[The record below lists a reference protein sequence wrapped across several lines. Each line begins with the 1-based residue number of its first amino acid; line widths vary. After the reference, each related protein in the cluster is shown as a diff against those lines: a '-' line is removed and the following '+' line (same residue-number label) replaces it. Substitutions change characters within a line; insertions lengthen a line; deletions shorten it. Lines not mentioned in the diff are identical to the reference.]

1 MVVHAPTSVEN
12 SEVPRSV
19 TLRSIIAPLLVGV
32 PVLLL
37 VIASLGGL
45 SESDIPGLPV
55 VPFATLISLPIDI
68 WIRDIAMALTV
79 GGAIVGGVLAP
90 RPDARVGR
98 LTSGAALV
106 WLAALAIQAVLT
118 VSEVLAMPLDAA
130 FDPTIMWSL
139 LTQTTLGRVIL
150 IQFVLVAL
158 VAILGWVVLDRVTGM
173 IVSLAAITAAFLL
186 GFTGHSG
193 IADGHSAATISLG
206 LHVVAATAWIGGLIA
221 TIVYVTGSS
230 CHRDVVLR
238 RFSVLALVS
247 VILLAESGL
256 LNASLRMDGPASL
269 VTSPYG
275 AIILAKICVLVVL
288 IGFGWRQRTRV
299 IARAPE
305 QSTKRTLVQLGTW
318 EVAWMGIVIG
328 LSVALARTAPPA
340 GVIAGDAM
348 SVAAVVLLGVAIPL
362 ALRTA
367 AGTTTTGPLR
377 AYPEAAAV
385 VLVAVMVA
393 APTAFQSQILGP
405 QVLSILAI
413 ILLPVFGWLFWGA
426 VSQSR
431 SVVAFAIVVAGLPFV
446 AWWTERN
453 IPGGLTWSTWTIAG
467 LGIAIIVWF
476 ALSPSRNVR
485 SPLPDAVSNAKV
497 NA

>member
-1 MVVHAPTSVEN
+1 MVVHDPAPPTT
-12 SEVPRSV
+12 RR
-19 TLRSIIAPLLVGV
+19 LIAPLLVGV

-37 VIASLGGL
+37 VVASLGGL
-45 SESDIPGLPV
+45 SESKVPGLPV

-68 WIRDIAMALTV
+68 WIRDIAMAITV

-106 WLAALAIQAVLT
+106 WLAALAVQAVLT

-130 FDPTIMWSL
+130 LDPTIMWSL

-150 IQFVLVAL
+150 IQFVLVTL
-158 VAILGWVVLDRVTGM
+158 VAILGWVVLDRITGL
-173 IVSLAAITAAFLL
+173 IVSGAAITAAFLL

-206 LHVVAATAWIGGLIA
+206 LHVVAAAAWIGGLIA
-221 TIVYVTGSS
+221 TIAYVTSNS
-230 CHRDVVLR
+230 THTVVVLK
-238 RFSVLALVS
+238 RFSVLALIS
-247 VILLAESGL
+247 VVLLTESGL

-275 AIILAKICVLVVL
+275 AIIVAKVCVLIVL

-299 IARAPE
+299 INRLPE
-305 QSTKRTLVQLGTW
+305 QSTTRTLVQLSVW

-328 LSVALARTAPPA
+328 LAVALGRTAPPA
-340 GVIAGDAM
+340 GVISGDAM

-367 AGTTTTGPLR
+367 LGTASTGPLR
-377 AYPEAAAV
+377 GYPEAAAV
-385 VLVAVMVA
+385 VLVVA
-393 APTAFQSQILGP
+393 LFAFPTAFQSQILGP
-405 QVLSILAI
+405 QVLAILT
-413 ILLPVFGWLFWGA
+413 LVVLPIAGWLFWGA
-426 VSQSR
+426 VSR
-431 SVVAFAIVVAGLPFV
+431 SSSVIALAIVAAALPV
-446 AWWTERN
+446 MAWWTERDV
-453 IPGGLTWSTWTIAG
+453 PGGLTWSTWVVAG
-467 LGIAIIVWF
+467 LGIVMISWQGWH
-476 ALSPSRNVR
+476 ALRDSRNPR
-485 SPLPDAVSNAKV
+485 TSPHDATSDTKV

>member
-1 MVVHAPTSVEN
+1 MIVHDPPVASTK
-12 SEVPRSV
+12 R
-19 TLRSIIAPLLVGV
+19 LIAPLLVGI

-37 VIASLGGL
+37 VVASLGGL

-55 VPFATLISLPIDI
+55 VPFATLISLPVDI
-68 WIRDIAMALTV
+68 WIRDIAMAITV

-106 WLAALAIQAVLT
+106 WLVALAIQAVLT

-150 IQFVLVAL
+150 IQLVLVAL
-158 VAILGWVVLDRVTGM
+158 IGILGWVVLDRVTGM
-173 IVSLAAITAAFLL
+173 IVSGAAITAAFLL

-193 IADGHSAATISLG
+193 IADGHFAATVSLG
-206 LHVVAATAWIGGLIA
+206 LHVVAASTWIGGLIA
-221 TIVYVTGSS
+221 TIVYITGNSS
-230 CHRDVVLR
+230 HKDVVLK
-238 RFSVLALVS
+238 RFSVLALIS

-256 LNASLRMDGPASL
+256 LNASLRMDSPASL

-275 AIILAKICVLVVL
+275 AIILAKVCVLIVL

-299 IARAPE
+299 IARLPE
-305 QSTKRTLVQLGTW
+305 QSTTRTLVQLSVW

-340 GVIAGDAM
+340 GVISGDAM

-362 ALRTA
+362 ALRTGL
-367 AGTTTTGPLR
+367 GTPSPGPLR
-377 AYPEAAAV
+377 GFPEAAAV
-385 VLVAVMVA
+385 ILVAA
-393 APTAFQSQILGP
+393 LFAFPAAFQSQILGP
-405 QVLSILAI
+405 QILAI
-413 ILLPVFGWLFWGA
+413 LALVLLPIAGWLLWGA
-426 VSQSR
+426 VSQSP
-431 SVVAFAIVVAGLPFV
+431 SVVALALVAAALPV
-446 AWWTERN
+446 MAWWTERDL
-453 IPGGLTWSTWTIAG
+453 PGGLTWSTWVIAG
-467 LGIAIIVWF
+467 LGIAIIGWF
-476 ALSPSRNVR
+476 GLLGARNARTSPR
-485 SPLPDAVSNAKV
+485 DATADTKV

>member
-1 MVVHAPTSVEN
+1 MVVHDPPVASTK
-12 SEVPRSV
+12 R
-19 TLRSIIAPLLVGV
+19 LIAPLLVGI

-37 VIASLGGL
+37 VVASLGGL

-55 VPFATLISLPIDI
+55 VPFATLISLPVDI
-68 WIRDIAMALTV
+68 WIRDIAMAITV
-79 GGAIVGGVLAP
+79 GGAIVGGVVAP

-106 WLAALAIQAVLT
+106 WLVALAIQAVLT

-139 LTQTTLGRVIL
+139 LTQTALGRVIL

-158 VAILGWVVLDRVTGM
+158 IAILGWVVLDRVTGM
-173 IVSLAAITAAFLL
+173 IVAGAAITVAFLL

-193 IADGHSAATISLG
+193 ITDGHFAATISLG
-206 LHVVAATAWIGGLIA
+206 LHVVAASAWIGGLIA
-221 TIVYVTGSS
+221 TIAYVTSNSS
-230 CHRDVVLR
+230 RKDVVLK
-238 RFSVLALVS
+238 RFSVLALIS

-275 AIILAKICVLVVL
+275 AIILAKVCVLIVL
-288 IGFGWRQRTRV
+288 IGFGWRQRKLV
-299 IARAPE
+299 IARLPE
-305 QSTKRTLVQLGTW
+305 QSTTRTLVQLSVW

-340 GVIAGDAM
+340 GVVSGDAV

-367 AGTTTTGPLR
+367 LGTKSSGPLR
-377 AYPEAAAV
+377 GYPEAAAV
-385 VLVAVMVA
+385 VLVAA
-393 APTAFQSQILGP
+393 LFAIPTAFQSQILGS
-405 QVLSILAI
+405 QILAI
-413 ILLPVFGWLFWGA
+413 LALVVVSIAGWLYWSA

-431 SVVAFAIVVAGLPFV
+431 SVVALVLVAAALPV
-446 AWWTERN
+446 MAWWTERDV
-453 IPGGLTWSTWTIAG
+453 PGGLTWSTWVIAG
-467 LGIAIIVWF
+467 LGIAIIGWYGLPG
-476 ALSPSRNVR
+476 ARNARTSPR
-485 SPLPDAVSNAKV
+485 DATGDARV